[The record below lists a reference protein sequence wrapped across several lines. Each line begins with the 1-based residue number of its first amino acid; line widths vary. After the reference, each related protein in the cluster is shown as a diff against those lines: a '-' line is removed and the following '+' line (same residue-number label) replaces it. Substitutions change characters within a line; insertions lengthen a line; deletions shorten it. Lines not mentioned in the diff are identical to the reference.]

1 MMSRKT
7 RLGLLASG
15 ILLGNTMVVT
25 ESLAAGVRES
35 STLWSRVANDPNGV
49 VGETCFV
56 ADPTSSPL
64 NVRDRPNGRI
74 VGQVPNN
81 SEVMIKAIKKDRKGK
96 AWAKII
102 QKNSESSSGYVV
114 LKYLQCV

>member
-1 MMSRKT
+1 MSRKT

-25 ESLAAGVRES
+25 ESLASGIHES
-35 STLWSRVANDPNGV
+35 STLWSRVANDPTGM
-49 VGETCFV
+49 VGDTCLTQWSHF
-56 ADPTSSPL
+56 
-64 NVRDRPNGRI
+64 
-74 VGQVPNN
+74 GQVPNN
-81 SEVMIKAIKKDRKGK
+81 SEVVIKAIKKDRKGK